1 MSAGSKWNQY
11 TPIAPL
17 GSNDVKKN
25 DNSFEADIEMKKV
38 FILNIALVC
47 LIITSITH
55 SETRRSTPKRDRK
68 EFEKLIQEK
77 QARMKKRELA
87 IKRSQRKLAPLM
99 SYSIEELQMAVGVKV
114 MHRYQDAKVIST
126 ERQPKYLGN
135 ISNEFDVDSIFNNY
149 GLYGSKYGIDSI
161 WNQYGLYGSEFS
173 LHSPFNEFSIDAPII
188 VKDGKVVGRL
198 TVNKSVSGAVDPS
211 WLRFY
216 FTY

>member
-1 MSAGSKWNQY
+1 
-11 TPIAPL
+11 
-17 GSNDVKKN
+17 
-25 DNSFEADIEMKKV
+25 MKKV
-38 FILNIALVC
+38 FILLNIALVC

-55 SETRRSTPKRDRK
+55 SETRRSIPEDER
-68 EFEKLIQEK
+68 EEVEKLIQEK
-77 QARMKKRELA
+77 QARMKERELA
-87 IKRSQRKLAPLM
+87 IERASMELAPLM
-99 SYSIEELQMAVGVKV
+99 PYSIEELQMVIAIKV
-114 MHRYQDAKVIST
+114 IQTYQDAKVIST
-126 ERQPKYLGN
+126 ERKPKYLGT
-135 ISNEFDVDSIFNNY
+135 ISNEFDIDSIFNKY
-149 GLYGSKYGIDSI
+149 GRYGSRYGIDSI